1 MKRGQLQPRRRF
13 ALMPSEFFAQFLML
27 RGSTHHI
34 RSTISSQK
42 PSFLTALRAAIVY
55 QKSPFCRTRMQRRP
69 PAVFQFARLFE
80 YRQTKDIIEQK
91 SIYS

>member
-27 RGSTHHI
+27 RGSTHH
-34 RSTISSQK
+34 STISSQK

-55 QKSPFCRTRMQRRP
+55 QKSPFCWM
-69 PAVFQFARLFE
+69 
-80 YRQTKDIIEQK
+80 
-91 SIYS
+91 S